1 MSSIGHRAT
10 GPHPSVGG
18 VPESALPL
26 VADTALSAPV
36 TSTRSTEPPPRWYR
50 RGVMFTGV
58 IIVGFLIGTW
68 AFTRLGSFWY
78 TLAFAFFIGLAME
91 PIVNRLERRG
101 IRRGMGT
108 GIVLGGLLLG
118 TAVFF
123 AVFGNL
129 LVTQLAELLRSIPDL
144 VDSALV
150 WANERFGTDL
160 NRDNLLEAIG
170 ISTAD
175 LANAAADV
183 GAGVI
188 GFVAQTIGL
197 LFSALMM
204 LFFAFY
210 FAADGPKL
218 RRTVASWLPP
228 ARQRVFLTV
237 WELSTAKAGSYV
249 ISRGILAIIS
259 AAAHGVFFLLIGLP
273 YWLPLALWVG
283 FVSQFIP
290 TIGTYLAGALP
301 VIIALVIGEPFMALG
316 ILAFIIVYQQVENL
330 ILTPRVTQQT
340 LELHAAIAFG
350 SVIVGGI
357 LFGATGALL
366 AIPVVAIVQSVVETY
381 GRRYTLVPELQA
393 EQQAADQ
400 RAEERE
406 SRKTARKEARDGR
419 EAAPTEASSVPGTS
433 GAD

>member
-1 MSSIGHRAT
+1 
-10 GPHPSVGG
+10 
-18 VPESALPL
+18 
-26 VADTALSAPV
+26 
-36 TSTRSTEPPPRWYR
+36 
-50 RGVMFTGV
+50 MFTGV
-58 IIVGFLIGTW
+58 MIVGFLIGTW

-129 LVTQLAELLRSIPDL
+129 LVTQLAELLRSIPEL